1 MPDDS
6 AIAAPVSRSTYLGGK
21 VLLDQPVK
29 GYRAG
34 IDAALLAAALGLRP
48 GALACEFGCGAG
60 AALLSAAR
68 LYPQARFTAIEQ
80 DAAMAAL
87 CAANITLNEVA
98 ERITL
103 DTGDALAAG
112 YREAFDAVFFNPPFF
127 DDESAL
133 RPPAPERRGAWISE
147 APLEDWI
154 KAGLK
159 ALRPKGALTLVHRA
173 DRMADILSALRRGV
187 GDITVLPVHSH
198 GDRPA
203 KRVIVRAVKG
213 ARGPFALLPGLV
225 VHGGPEERYTHEAL
239 DILQGRVLIDMGAG
253 RKVR

>member
-1 MPDDS
+1 MAGDS
-6 AIAAPVSRSTYLGGK
+6 AVAAPVSRSTYLGGQ

-68 LYPQARFTAIEQ
+68 LYPQARFAAIEQ
-80 DAAMAAL
+80 DPAMAAL
-87 CAANITLNEVA
+87 CASNIALNEL
-98 ERITL
+98 EEPISL
-103 DTGDALAAG
+103 ETGDALLAG

-127 DDESAL
+127 DDESVL
-133 RPPAPERRGAWISE
+133 RPPAPERRGAWISD
-147 APLEDWI
+147 APLADWI
-154 KAGLK
+154 LAGLK
-159 ALRPKGALTLVHRA
+159 ALKPKGALTLVHRA
-173 DRMADILSALRRGV
+173 DRLADILAALTRGV
-187 GDITVLPVHSH
+187 GDIAVLPVHSH
-198 GDRPA
+198 AGRPA

-225 VHGGPEERYTHEAL
+225 MHGGPEERYTAEAL
-239 DILQGRVLIDMGAG
+239 DVLEGRRFIAMNAG
-253 RKVR
+253 RKAR